1 MRTIAKKLTALS
13 IQWIA
18 LGITLIACG
27 FAVDGSTEIGHHC
40 FLILGG
46 MTVGFSLRR
55 AK

>member
-1 MRTIAKKLTALS
+1 MKTLTKTLTALS
-13 IQWIA
+13 AKWIA

-27 FAVDGSTEIGHHC
+27 FAVDGSTEIGHHA

-55 AK
+55 SK

>member
-1 MRTIAKKLTALS
+1 MINTKTITALS
-13 IQWIA
+13 VRWIA

-46 MTVGFSLRR
+46 MTVGFSIRR
-55 AK
+55 SE